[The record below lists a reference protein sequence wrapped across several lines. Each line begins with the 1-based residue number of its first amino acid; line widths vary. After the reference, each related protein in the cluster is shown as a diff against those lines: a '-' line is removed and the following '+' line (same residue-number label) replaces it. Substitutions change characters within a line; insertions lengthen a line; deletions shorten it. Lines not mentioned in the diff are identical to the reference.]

1 MILVGKNIPPQHEIS
16 VSRGKKA
23 RALHAKRHAESLYA
37 SRTTMAMP
45 MISSAAANISKKL

>member
-1 MILVGKNIPPQHEIS
+1 MILVGKNIPPQRNIS
-16 VSRGKKA
+16 ESGKKA